1 MTFQPA
7 EERMDH
13 ELTDVEKRV
22 IAAIQG
28 DIPIVERPYRHMA
41 DQVGITEAEFLRI
54 VQDHVDRGVIRRL
67 GATLRHQKSGYGSN
81 VMAAWQVEEARV
93 LEVGK
98 VMAAF
103 RAVSHCYR
111 RDPMEDWPY
120 NLYTMVHGQDEA
132 ACRRTV
138 EKMAAKTG
146 VERCALLFSRREL
159 KKTSMKY
166 FAGV

>member
-1 MTFQPA
+1 
-7 EERMDH
+7 MDH

-138 EKMAAKTG
+138 ERMADQNRRG
-146 VERCALLFSRREL
+146 ALRLAVQPAL
-159 KKTSMKY
+159 N
-166 FAGV
+166 